1 MISIDFTFFIVI
13 LNFILLLII
22 LKKLL
27 YKPLINFLNK
37 RQKQIKDDIENAQKS
52 RDESTKILE
61 SQKKMLQE
69 ARKETR
75 ELRNEAIINA
85 KIAGEQIIN
94 KAHTQKESI
103 IGEAQKIVNAEVQ
116 KAKRSIENEIGQFV
130 ISLTGKIIGKKLNEK
145 DDIVLIDN
153 LIKSEIKQS
162 KENKVD

>member
-85 KIAGEQIIN
+85 KIASEQIIN
-94 KAHTQKESI
+94 EAHNQKESI
-103 IGEAQKIVNAEVQ
+103 IDEAQKMVKAEIK

-130 ISLTGKIIGKKLNEK
+130 ISLTGKIIGKKLNKK
-145 DDIVLIDN
+145 DDIDLIDS
-153 LIKSEIKQS
+153 LIKTEMKKS
-162 KENKVD
+162 KVS